1 MKKIY
6 SLLLILPFI
15 GFSQE
20 KSFWSKTNASRVQQS
35 QLVERNST
43 PSKFDVYNLNFEGIK
58 NSLSNAISRNS
69 NEASDLFVKF
79 PNVNGEMERYQ
90 IYEASIMESEF
101 AAKHPEIQSYVGI
114 NIDNPGTTMRFS
126 TTVFGFHA
134 AIYAIGKTYYIDP
147 YTTDLNTYSFYAKKN
162 LYSDIDRIGCKLND
176 EMALENSYQP
186 DSNRISNQ
194 RNVNDGFLRT
204 FRLSLSSTQEYSN
217 FHIDASPQTETTDAE
232 RRATVLA
239 AMNVTMTRVNG
250 LFERDLSVTM
260 QLVEIINPP
269 FSNTSTISLVEPDGF
284 TDSNASLLLDQNQ
297 SITDTRIGPPNYD
310 VGHVFTTGGGGIAS
324 LGGICLDQTASP
336 GANRKARAVTGLP
349 SPVGDPYDVDFV
361 AHEIGHHFGA
371 NHIFNGSQGNCS
383 GGNRNASTSV
393 EPGSGTSIMGYAG
406 ICSGDNIQ
414 PNSDDHFNAIS
425 IDEIYA
431 RITGT
436 AQYTT
441 FPTCSVNTSN
451 GNSAPTVNAGNNFTI
466 PFGTAFTLSGTASDP
481 DGSAVLSYNWE
492 QVDVGSTAGQPSPTD
507 TDGPMFRSR
516 PSQSTGDRTFPQ
528 LSDILDDNLT
538 PQWEV
543 IPNVART
550 MNFALTVRDN
560 QSPNG
565 GQTNRDDMVVTVA
578 NTGPFQITTQSN
590 PVVFAENSSTTVEW
604 DVAGTTANGINTS
617 QVNILL
623 STDDGLTFNT
633 ILASGTSND
642 GTESITFPVG
652 VTSGNCRIKV
662 EAVGNIYFAINKS
675 FFAIGNYSIVNN
687 ETCDD
692 YIFNINQAI
701 PEDPGTYTG
710 YALNINDSVTITDVD
725 VTVNT
730 THPNNGEVFTAIISP
745 QQASGFQELSN
756 GSCFGTANTNFTYD
770 DEAGTINCTNFNSG
784 GSGQPAEVLSIYDG
798 QNSSGQWVFLI
809 TDISI
814 NGTTGTTNT
823 VTITICSGTTEAV
836 LGDNNFELNDFTL
849 FPNPNNGDF
858 TLQFNSN
865 SGKDISVDIYDISG
879 KLVYNNNYSSI
890 SRFDKQ
896 INFDNVST
904 GIYIMKVSDGDK
916 SVTRKL
922 IIE

>member
-6 SLLLILPFI
+6 LLLLILPLL

-20 KSFWSKTNASRVQQS
+20 KSFWSKTDTNRIKQD

-43 PSKFDVYNLNFEGIK
+43 PSKFDVYNLNFEDIK
-58 NSLSNAISRNS
+58 GTLGNATSRNS
-69 NEASDLFVKF
+69 NDVSNVYVKF
-79 PNVNGEMERYQ
+79 PNANGEMERYQ
-90 IYEASIMESEF
+90 IYEASVMEPEF

-134 AIYAIGKTYYIDP
+134 SIYTIGKTYYIDP
-147 YTTDLNTYSFYAKKN
+147 YTSDLNTYLLYAKEN
-162 LYSDIDRIGCKLND
+162 LYSDIDRIGCQLTEDIDTGRVYERDLNT
-176 EMALENSYQP
+176 NSL
-186 DSNRISNQ
+186 
-194 RNVNDGFLRT
+194 RNANDQTLRT
-204 FRLSLSSTQEYSN
+204 YRLSISSTQEYSN

-250 LFERDLSVTM
+250 LFERDMSLTM

-269 FSNTSTISLVEPDGF
+269 FSGISTISLVEPDGF
-284 TDSNASLLLDQNQ
+284 TDNDPGALLGQNQ
-297 SITDTRIGPPNYD
+297 SITDTRIGTANYD
-310 VGHVFTTGGGGIAS
+310 VGHVFTTGGGGVAI
-324 LGGICLDQTASP
+324 LGGICFSNT
-336 GANRKARAVTGLP
+336 KARAVTGLP

-361 AHEIGHHFGA
+361 AHEMGHHFGA
-371 NHIFNGSQGNCS
+371 NHTFNGSQGNCS
-383 GGNRNASTSV
+383 GANRNASTSV
-393 EPGSGTSIMGYAG
+393 EPGSGTTIMAYAG
-406 ICSGDNIQ
+406 ICGGDNIQ
-414 PNSDDHFNAIS
+414 PNSDDHFSAIS
-425 IDEIYA
+425 IDEVFA
-431 RITGT
+431 RITS
-436 AQYTT
+436 A
-441 FPTCSVNTSN
+441 PTCSVNTSN
-451 GNSAPTVNAGNNFTI
+451 GNTPPTVNPGANYTI
-466 PFGTAFTLSGTASDP
+466 PFGTAFTLTGTGSDP
-481 DGSAVLSYNWE
+481 DGGTVSYNWE
-492 QVDVGSTAGQPSPTD
+492 QIDNGAIIGAGQPSPANQS
-507 TDGPMFRSR
+507 GPMFRSR

-565 GQTNRDDMVVTVA
+565 GQTNRGDMVVTVA
-578 NTGPFQITTQSN
+578 NTGPFQVTTQST

-623 STDDGLTFNT
+623 STDGGLNFNT
-633 ILASGTSND
+633 TLAANTSND
-642 GTESITFPVG
+642 GTETITFPSG
-652 VTSGNCRIKV
+652 VTSGDCRIKI

-675 FFAIGNYSIVNN
+675 FFAIGNYTIVNN

-692 YIFNINQAI
+692 YTFNINQAI
-701 PEDPGTYTG
+701 PQDSGTYTG
-710 YALNINDSVTITDVD
+710 YGLNVNDSVTITDVD

-756 GSCFGTANTNFTYD
+756 GSCTGTANTDFTYD
-770 DEAGTINCTNFNSG
+770 DEAGTINCANFNSG
-784 GSGQPAEVLSIYDG
+784 GSGQPAETLSLYDG
-798 QNSSGQWVFLI
+798 QDSNGQWVFLI
-809 TDISI
+809 TDISV
-814 NGTTGTTNT
+814 NGTTGTINT

-836 LGDNNFELNDFTL
+836 LGDNDFELNDFAL

-865 SGKDISVDIYDISG
+865 SGKDINLNVYDISG
-879 KLVYNNNYSSI
+879 KLVYNNNYDST

-896 INFDNVST
+896 INLNNVSA
-904 GIYIMKVSDGDK
+904 GIYIMKVNDGDK

-922 IIE
+922 IVE